1 MKNYKNY
8 SPAIS
13 NFSKKFTK
21 KQDIYYILLRPADI
35 ENEQASSKKSEVSNP
50 FNCSFHMTSGR
61 SKSTI
66 LHFLL
71 QISETQGSLL

>member
-61 SKSTI
+61 CKSTI

-71 QISETQGSLL
+71 QISET